1 VIARARVQTTS
12 RLLAGG
18 TGAKSYNM
26 TYHFGPLT
34 DGSKAAESMRIPS
47 TLDRLVNG

>member
-1 VIARARVQTTS
+1 VIARARVHTTS

-18 TGAKSYNM
+18 TGAMSYNQP
-26 TYHFGPLT
+26 YHFGPLT